1 MNFESQPIRTQ
12 EAIDI
17 KCEEIFR
24 HQQLKNASGTSRNNC
39 FQLTILQRPSK
50 KDNPAMKFF
59 DKQNST

>member
-24 HQQLKNASGTSRNNC
+24 HQQLKNASGTSQFLSTNN
-39 FQLTILQRPSK
+39 FTKTIK

-59 DKQNST
+59 DKQNGT